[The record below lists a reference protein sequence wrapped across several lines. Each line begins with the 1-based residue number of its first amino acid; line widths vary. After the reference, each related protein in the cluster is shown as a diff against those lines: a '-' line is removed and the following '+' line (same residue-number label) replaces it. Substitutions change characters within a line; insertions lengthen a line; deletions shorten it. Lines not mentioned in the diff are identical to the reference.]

1 MKITQELE
9 QKIEKEMMEFR
20 NENLL
25 SAGQLT
31 TNNWT
36 QILRN
41 VGLSDKEIA
50 EYRAEMQKNAAAL
63 NDPLDA
69 YRD

>member
-9 QKIEKEMMEFR
+9 QKVEKAMMKFR

-25 SAGQLT
+25 AAGQLT
-31 TNNWT
+31 KENWT

>member
-1 MKITQELE
+1 MKITKELE
-9 QKIEKEMMEFR
+9 ERIERAMMEFR

-31 TNNWT
+31 TDNWT
-36 QILRN
+36 EILKN
-41 VGLSDKEIA
+41 AGLSDKEIS

-63 NDPLDA
+63 DDPLDED
-69 YRD
+69 RD

>member
-9 QKIEKEMMEFR
+9 QKVEKAMMKFR

-31 TNNWT
+31 TDNWT
-36 QILRN
+36 EILKN
-41 VGLSDKEIA
+41 AGLSDKEIS
-50 EYRAEMQKNAAAL
+50 EYRAEMQRNAAAL